1 LLKPPHNPRIIRALK
16 SVFHTFRHRPRRFA
30 LFALLAICLHFAAMS
45 VGNAHAIH
53 RAVSGQ
59 EATLVGMA
67 GAICHGTAATTADS
81 HGSPAP
87 EFPPFAPGGT
97 HCPFCASST
106 VVLVPPAAA
115 LASFAP
121 EPARVFIPPAAFD
134 FLPAAPDFR
143 HAPLRAPPVF
153 SFA

>member
-1 LLKPPHNPRIIRALK
+1 MQPC
-16 SVFHTFRHRPRRFA
+16 FHTFRHRPRRFA

-45 VGNAHAIH
+45 VGKTHALHRTLSAQGNA
-53 RAVSGQ
+53 V
-59 EATLVGMA
+59 EV
-67 GAICHGTAATTADS
+67 CHGTVDTAHDGVDVTAAHEDEA
-81 HGSPAP
+81 PA
-87 EFPPFAPGGT
+87 PFAPGGP

-106 VVLVPPAAA
+106 VILVPPATT

-121 EPARVFIPPAAFD
+121 EPARVFIPPAAFAL
-134 FLPAAPDFR
+134 LPAAPDFR